1 MISLNTIQTYVF
13 LTTISL
19 LLYIPYIRSAPLVN
33 SVGVSNFPLAQIEST
48 DPPGKSKVYTIV
60 IDPGHGG
67 KDAGCS
73 GNHSHEKDI
82 VLAIGHHIKKLALQ
96 KYPELKIIMT
106 REKDKFI
113 PLHERAEIANNSKA
127 DLFLSLHCNS
137 IGGKSHVHGSET
149 YVLGLHRAEDNLR
162 VAKRENS
169 AILYEND
176 YKAQYD
182 GFDPSSAEGHI
193 ILSMYQNAYLEQSI
207 HFAHLVEGQLTS
219 QANRHSRGVKQAG
232 FLVLRETTM
241 PSVLIETGFLTN
253 AAEERFLSDLPGQ
266 KKVAQS
272 ILTAIEEYAYLPSL
286 SKEES
291 ASPSTRDGVQLLSTS
306 QPLDKAHELWKR
318 NSNLTEWITAS
329 NSYKYIVPAGSSKD
343 EARKKQ
349 QQVKSRGIKDA
360 FIIPWPQKELVP
372 SHVVGTK

>member
-1 MISLNTIQTYVF
+1 
-13 LTTISL
+13 
-19 LLYIPYIRSAPLVN
+19 LVN

-291 ASPSTRDGVQLLSTS
+291 ASPSTRYGVELLSTS

>member
-1 MISLNTIQTYVF
+1 
-13 LTTISL
+13 
-19 LLYIPYIRSAPLVN
+19 LVN

-272 ILTAIEEYAYLPSL
+272 ILTAIEEYAYFPSL